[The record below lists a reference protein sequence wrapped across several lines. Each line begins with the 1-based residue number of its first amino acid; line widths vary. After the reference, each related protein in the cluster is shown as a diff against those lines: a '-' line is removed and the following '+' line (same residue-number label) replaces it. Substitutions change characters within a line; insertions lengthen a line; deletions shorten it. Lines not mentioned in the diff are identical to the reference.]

1 MSTEENSEESNNAN
15 EWSDE
20 EKKAG
25 MQRWIKYNRERMD
38 AYYKGKLESLLSEFD
53 IDINEEE

>member
-20 EKKAG
+20 AKSRHATLD
-25 MQRWIKYNRERMD
+25 QVQP
-38 AYYKGKLESLLSEFD
+38 
-53 IDINEEE
+53 